1 MGNMGNRITQT
12 ENKNNRNIGEFLVNS
27 KSESKGVVDYCLP
40 FTRVVNV
47 EMPLERVDHGT
58 QRERERERERNKRQ

>member
-27 KSESKGVVDYCLP
+27 KSESKNKGVVDYCLP

-58 QRERERERERNKRQ
+58 DRERR

>member
-1 MGNMGNRITQT
+1 V
-12 ENKNNRNIGEFLVNS
+12 KS
-27 KSESKGVVDYCLP
+27 KSESKNKGVVDYCLP

-58 QRERERERERNKRQ
+58 QRERERERERERNKRQ